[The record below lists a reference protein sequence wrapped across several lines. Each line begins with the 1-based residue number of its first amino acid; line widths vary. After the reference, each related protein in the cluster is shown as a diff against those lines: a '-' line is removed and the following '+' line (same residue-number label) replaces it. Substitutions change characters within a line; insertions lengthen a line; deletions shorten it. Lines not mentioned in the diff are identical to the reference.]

1 LNSLWRKKTQADVGT
16 IIKRREFKNMKFREK
31 LEFEREMRMKTEY
44 GFGVIKLVKG
54 LFIV

>member
-1 LNSLWRKKTQADVGT
+1 MQETQADVGT

-31 LEFEREMRMKTEY
+31 LKFEREMRMKTEY